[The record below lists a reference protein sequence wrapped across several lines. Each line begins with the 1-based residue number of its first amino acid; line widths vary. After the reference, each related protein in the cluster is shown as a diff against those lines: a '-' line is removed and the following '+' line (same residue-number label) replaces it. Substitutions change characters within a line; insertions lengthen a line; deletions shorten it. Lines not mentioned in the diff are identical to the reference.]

1 MTSTESKNLKE
12 IEATRAGISECAVI
26 LRGDRCVLP
35 GIRIANRV
43 VRAGRQDA
51 HWHVLPSLVRAFSAV
66 SLSLTTYQMLTIR
79 ALPIDYGEVLGGG
92 LLGLV
97 ALAFGL
103 FFLIT
108 GMRGWPELKRWQRT
122 S

>member
-1 MTSTESKNLKE
+1 
-12 IEATRAGISECAVI
+12 VI
-26 LRGDRCVLP
+26 GVFYLVFALP
-35 GIRIANRV
+35 VALF
-43 VRAGRQDA
+43 AGRQDA
-51 HWHVLPSLVRAFSAV
+51 HWHEIASLVMLLPSVLVASGLALFRRTWAGVLLSFVGAFSAV

-79 ALPIDYGEVLGGG
+79 ASPIGYGEVLGGG
-92 LLGLV
+92 MLGLV

-108 GMRGWPELKRWQRT
+108 GMRGWPELKPWQRT